1 MTASK
6 NANLN
11 AGGHGGGGGGGSTSA
26 TTSDGDY
33 RLVPH
38 EVLTSPTTSYEVR
51 TAHLLRACHVTVQS
65 VVT

>member
-6 NANLN
+6 NANLT
-11 AGGHGGGGGGGSTSA
+11 AGGHGGGGGGSTSA

-33 RLVPH
+33 RLLPH

-51 TAHLLRACHVTVQS
+51 STHLPPGHVT
-65 VVT
+65 